1 VSTTAARTSEGE
13 WANPF
18 VIPATDKTPSYRTR
32 VLKHGDTFLVVDPY
46 GDAQAR
52 DPAAEGLFHADTRYL
67 SHLSLT
73 VNGHRPLLL
82 GSNVTEDNL
91 ALVIDLT
98 NPDIAE
104 RGQPAMP
111 KETLHILRTKVL
123 EDAACLE
130 KIVVSNYGQAP
141 IQVEL
146 GLRVQADFADI
157 FEVRGQVRQRRGKY
171 LPAKMQG
178 SECVWRYEG
187 LDGIQRECTFRFDA
201 RPDLLTA
208 DAAIYRFSLG
218 AGESRTIEFATLCGS
233 GPTAAPLRPDF
244 ASSVEAAQRRLD
256 VHRSQRADLIA
267 SNPSFNDWLGR
278 STADIEML
286 LTDLD
291 TGPYPYA
298 GIPWFST
305 AFGRD
310 ALITALQCLWWAPY
324 IARGT
329 LRFLAATQATKLI
342 PESDAEPGK
351 ILHETR
357 KGEMAV
363 LGEVPF
369 GLYYGSVD
377 STPLFVVLA
386 RAYFD
391 RTGDQALIEEIWP
404 NIEAAL
410 GWMERY
416 GDIDGDGF
424 LEYDRKSKLGLTNQ
438 GWKDSADSV
447 FHTDGRL
454 ADTPIAL
461 CEVQGYAYAAWL
473 GAATLARALGKND
486 RANGLTAKALT
497 LRRAFETAFWC
508 EEIGTYAIAL
518 DGAKKPCRVRSSNAG
533 QVLFTGIAAPE
544 RAARVTATLMDRASF
559 SNWGIR
565 TIAEGEARYNPMS
578 YHNGSIWP
586 HDNALIA
593 MGFARYGLVEP
604 LLRLTTSLFDAAMI
618 LELHRLPELFCGFER
633 RPGEGPT
640 GYPVA
645 CIPQA
650 WASGTAFALLGAL
663 LGISFNHH
671 QRQIRLTRPVL
682 PAFLDGIE
690 IRNLRLGDS
699 AVDLLFRRHTRDV
712 ALNVLR
718 KDGRVEVIIVG

>member
-1 VSTTAARTSEGE
+1 VNTTVARSDEGE
-13 WANPF
+13 WTSPF
-18 VIPATDKTPSYRTR
+18 AIPATDKTPSYRPR
-32 VLKHGDTFLVVDPY
+32 VLKHDDTFLVVDPY

-67 SHLSLT
+67 SHLYLT

-104 RGQPAMP
+104 GNQPALP

-123 EDAACLE
+123 DAAACIE
-130 KIVVSNYGQAP
+130 TIRVQNYGQAP
-141 IQVEL
+141 TAVEL
-146 GLRVQADFADI
+146 VFRVQADFADI
-157 FEVRGQVRQRRGKY
+157 FEVRGQVRPRRGTY
-171 LPAKMQG
+171 QPAAAHG
-178 SECVWRYEG
+178 NECVWRYQG
-187 LDGIQRECTFRFDA
+187 LDRVRRECVFRFEP
-201 RPDLLTA
+201 RPDLLTG
-208 DAAIYRFSLG
+208 DAAVYRFKLN
-218 AGESRTIEFATLCGS
+218 AGEARTVELATLC
-233 GPTAAPLRPDF
+233 RPH
-244 ASSVEAAQRRLD
+244 AEAQVPRPELTHTVEAAQRRLD
-256 VHRSQRADLIA
+256 EHKALRADLHS
-267 SNPSFNDWLGR
+267 SNPLFNDWIGR
-278 STADIEML
+278 STADIAML
-286 LTDLD
+286 LTDLN

-310 ALITALQCLWWAPY
+310 AIITALECLWWAPH

-329 LRFLAATQATKLI
+329 LRYLAATQATELI

-357 KGEMAV
+357 KGEMAA

-369 GLYYGSVD
+369 ALYYGSVD
-377 STPLFVVLA
+377 STPLFVALA

-391 RTGDQALIEEIWP
+391 RTGDQALIEELWP
-404 NIEAAL
+404 NIEAAI

-416 GDIDGDGF
+416 GDLDGDGF

-447 FHTDGRL
+447 FHADGRL

-461 CEVQGYAYAAWL
+461 CEVQAYAYAAWL
-473 GAATLARALGKND
+473 GAATLARALGKNE
-486 RANGLTAKALT
+486 RANALTAKAIQ
-497 LRRAFETAFWC
+497 LRRSFEAAFWC

-518 DGAKKPCRVRSSNAG
+518 DGRKAPCRVRSSNAG
-533 QVLFTGIAAPE
+533 QTLFTGIAAPE
-544 RAARVTATLMDRASF
+544 RAARIAATLMDRSSF
-559 SNWGIR
+559 SGWGIR
-565 TIAEGEARYNPMS
+565 TIAEGEPRYNPMS

-593 MGFARYGLVEP
+593 MGFARYGFVDP
-604 LLRLTTSLFDAAMI
+604 LLRLTTGMFDAAMV
-618 LELHRLPELFCGFER
+618 LDLNRLPELFCGFER
-633 RPGEGPT
+633 RPGQGPT

-650 WASGTAFALLGAL
+650 WASATAFAFLGAL

-671 QRQIRLTRPVL
+671 LRQIRLTRPVL
-682 PAFLDGIE
+682 PSFLDEIV

-699 AVDLLFRRHTRDV
+699 AVDLLCRRHTRDV

-718 KDGRVEVIIVG
+718 KDGKVEVIIVG